1 MLTERVICFNN
12 TIEMIMS
19 IIISVRERAMKLPP
33 LVLPCETL
41 SREEITRYS
50 RHLLIP
56 EIGMEGQRRLKNSRV
71 LVIGAGG
78 LGSPVLLYL
87 AAAGVGVI
95 GIVDFDRV
103 DDSNLQRQ
111 VIHDI
116 TTIGQLKVD
125 SAKAALQRLNAFVT
139 VNTYT
144 EQLGPESAVAL
155 FSEYDL
161 ILDCT
166 DNFSS
171 RYLINDACVL
181 AGKPYVYGAVFALEG
196 QASVFWE
203 NAPDGVGVNYRD
215 LYPEPPP
222 PELAPSCAVGG
233 ILGVICVSI
242 GAAMVTEAI
251 KLLVGLGD
259 SLLGRLLIFDALE
272 MTYRQTSIRKLP
284 KRQLITTLV
293 DYQALCGLHGNTVDN
308 ANHDPCFITPQQLH
322 DLKNPNVVLIDIRE
336 KTEWDIVRIPT
347 AIHMPKTPELAQHIK
362 AHFIDGRSLVLY
374 CKDGSRSDALLA
386 ELQQLGVKQ
395 VQQLQGGIIRW
406 VREIDP
412 SQPTY

>member
-1 MLTERVICFNN
+1 
-12 TIEMIMS
+12 
-19 IIISVRERAMKLPP
+19 MKLPP
-33 LVLPCETL
+33 LVSPVDTL
-41 SREEITRYS
+41 SRDEIVRYS

-56 EIGMEGQRRLKNSRV
+56 DIGMEGQRRLKNSRV

-87 AAAGVGVI
+87 AAAGVGTI

-111 VIHDI
+111 VIHNI
-116 TTIGQLKVD
+116 TTVGQLKVD
-125 SAKAALQRLNAFVT
+125 SAKATLQRLNAFVT

-144 EQLGPESAVAL
+144 EQLGSENAVAL
-155 FSEYDL
+155 FSKYDL

-181 AGKPYVYGAVFALEG
+181 ADKPYVYGAVFALEG
-196 QASVFWE
+196 QVSVFWE
-203 NAPDGVGVNYRD
+203 NAPNGAGVNYRD

-222 PELAPSCAVGG
+222 PELAPSCAIGG

-242 GAAMVTEAI
+242 GAVMVTEAV
-251 KLLVGLGD
+251 KLLIGLGD
-259 SLLGRLLIFDALE
+259 SLLGRLMIFDAME
-272 MTYRQTSIRKLP
+272 MTYRQKSVRKLP
-284 KRQLITTLV
+284 KRQTITTLI
-293 DYQALCGLHGNTVDN
+293 DYQTLCGLQRNTVDKFEF
-308 ANHDPCFITPQQLH
+308 APCFITPQQLR
-322 DLKNPNVVLIDIRE
+322 DLENTDAVLIDIRE
-336 KTEWDIVRIPT
+336 KTEWDIVKIPT

-362 AHFIDGRSLVLY
+362 KRFGDDRRLVLC
-374 CKDGSRSDALLA
+374 CKDGSRSDVLLA

-395 VQQLQGGIIRW
+395 VQKLQGGIIRW
-406 VREIDP
+406 IREIDP

>member
-1 MLTERVICFNN
+1 
-12 TIEMIMS
+12 
-19 IIISVRERAMKLPP
+19 MKLPP
-33 LVLPCETL
+33 LVLPVDTL
-41 SREEITRYS
+41 SRDEIVRYS

-56 EIGMEGQRRLKNSRV
+56 DIGMEGQRRLKNSRV

-87 AAAGVGVI
+87 AAAGVGTI

-111 VIHDI
+111 VIHNI
-116 TTIGQLKVD
+116 TTVGQLKVD
-125 SAKAALQRLNAFVT
+125 SAKATLQRLNTFVT

-144 EQLGPESAVAL
+144 EQLGSENAVAL
-155 FSEYDL
+155 FSKYDL

-181 AGKPYVYGAVFALEG
+181 ADKPYVYGAVFALEG
-196 QASVFWE
+196 QVSVFWE
-203 NAPDGVGVNYRD
+203 NAPNGAGVNYRD

-222 PELAPSCAVGG
+222 PELAPSCAIGG

-242 GAAMVTEAI
+242 GAVMVTEAV
-251 KLLVGLGD
+251 KLLIGLGD
-259 SLLGRLLIFDALE
+259 SLLGRLMIFDAME
-272 MTYRQTSIRKLP
+272 MTYRQKSVRKLP
-284 KRQLITTLV
+284 KRQTITTLI
-293 DYQALCGLHGNTVDN
+293 DYQTLCGLQRNTVDKFEF
-308 ANHDPCFITPQQLH
+308 APCFITPQQLR
-322 DLKNPNVVLIDIRE
+322 DLENTDAVLIDIRE
-336 KTEWDIVRIPT
+336 KTEWDIVKIPT

-362 AHFIDGRSLVLY
+362 KRFGDDRRLVLY
-374 CKDGSRSDALLA
+374 CKDGSRSDVLLA

-395 VQQLQGGIIRW
+395 VQKLQGGIIRW
-406 VREIDP
+406 IREIDP

>member
-1 MLTERVICFNN
+1 MT
-12 TIEMIMS
+12 
-19 IIISVRERAMKLPP
+19 LPP
-33 LVLPCETL
+33 LVLPGETL
-41 SREEITRYS
+41 SRDEITRYS

-56 EIGMEGQRRLKNSRV
+56 DIGMEGQRRLKNSRV

-87 AAAGVGVI
+87 AAAGVGTI

-111 VIHDI
+111 VIHNM

-125 SAKAALQRLNAFVT
+125 SARATLQQLNAFIT

-144 EQLGPESAVAL
+144 EKLSPESAVAL

-203 NAPDGVGVNYRD
+203 NAPDGAGVNYRD

-222 PELAPSCAVGG
+222 PELVPSCAIGG

-242 GAAMVTEAI
+242 GAVMVTEAV
-251 KLLVGLGD
+251 KLLMGLGD
-259 SLLGRLLIFDALE
+259 SLLGRLLIFDAVE
-272 MTYRQTSIRKLP
+272 MTYRQKSIRKLP
-284 KRQLITTLV
+284 ERQSMTTLA
-293 DYQALCGLHGNTVDN
+293 DYQTLCGLQGNAADN
-308 ANHDPCFITPQQLH
+308 TDRDPCFITPQQLR
-322 DLKNPNVVLIDIRE
+322 DLDDPDAVLIDIRE
-336 KTEWDIVRIPT
+336 KTEWDIVRIPE
-347 AIHMPKTPELAQHIK
+347 AIHMPKTFGLAQHIK
-362 AHFIDGRSLVLY
+362 ARFGDDRLLILC
-374 CKDGSRSDALLA
+374 CKDGSRSDALLV
-386 ELQQLGVKQ
+386 ELQQSGLKQ
-395 VQQLQGGIIRW
+395 ILQLQGGIIRW

>member
-1 MLTERVICFNN
+1 
-12 TIEMIMS
+12 
-19 IIISVRERAMKLPP
+19 MKLPP
-33 LVLPCETL
+33 LVLPSDSL
-41 SREEITRYS
+41 SRDEITRYS

-56 EIGMEGQRRLKNSRV
+56 DVGMEGQLRLKNSRV

-95 GIVDFDRV
+95 GIIDFDRV

-111 VIHDI
+111 VIHNI

-125 SAKAALQRLNAFVT
+125 SAKATLQRLNSFVT
-139 VNTYT
+139 VNTYAD
-144 EQLGPESAVAL
+144 QLNPESAVAL

-161 ILDCT
+161 VLDCT

-181 AGKPYVYGAVFALEG
+181 AEKPYVYGAVFALEG
-196 QASVFWE
+196 QVSVFWE

-222 PELAPSCAVGG
+222 PEMAPSCAIGG

-242 GAAMVTEAI
+242 GAVMVTEAI
-251 KLLVGLGD
+251 KLLIGLGD

-272 MTYRQTSIRKLP
+272 MTYKQKSIRKLP
-284 KRQLITTLV
+284 KHQSITTLV
-293 DYQALCGLHGNTVDN
+293 DYQALCGLRGNEVDN
-308 ANHDPCFITPQQLH
+308 ADCDPCFITPQQLC
-322 DLKNPNVVLIDIRE
+322 DLEDSDAVLIDIRE
-336 KTEWDIVRIPT
+336 KTEWDIVRIPA
-347 AIHMPKTPELAQHIK
+347 AIHMPKTPDLARHIK
-362 AHFIDGRSLVLY
+362 ARYGDCRSLVLY
-374 CKDGSRSDALLA
+374 CKDGSRSDVLLA
-386 ELQQLGVKQ
+386 ELQQLGVKP

-406 VREIDP
+406 IREIDP

>member
-1 MLTERVICFNN
+1 
-12 TIEMIMS
+12 
-19 IIISVRERAMKLPP
+19 MKLPP
-33 LVLPCETL
+33 LVLPGDTL
-41 SREEITRYS
+41 SRDEITRYS
-50 RHLLIP
+50 RHLLISD
-56 EIGMEGQRRLKNSRV
+56 IGMEGQRRLKNSRV

-87 AAAGVGVI
+87 AAAGVGTI

-111 VIHDI
+111 VIHNI

-125 SAKAALQRLNAFVT
+125 SAKATLQRLNAFVT
-139 VNTYT
+139 INTYT

-166 DNFSS
+166 DNFAS

-181 AGKPYVYGAVFALEG
+181 TGKPYVYGAVFALEG
-196 QASVFWE
+196 QVSVFWE
-203 NAPDGVGVNYRD
+203 NAPDGAGVNYRD

-222 PELAPSCAVGG
+222 PELAPSSAIGG

-242 GAAMVTEAI
+242 GAVMATEAI
-251 KLLVGLGD
+251 KLLIGLGD

-272 MTYRQTSIRKLP
+272 MTYRQKFIRKLP
-284 KRQLITTLV
+284 ERQSITKLI
-293 DYQALCGLHGNTVDN
+293 DYQVLCGLQGNAAEN
-308 ANHDPCFITPQQLH
+308 ADDDLCFITPQQLR
-322 DLKNPNVVLIDIRE
+322 DLEDPDVVVIDIRE
-336 KTEWDIVRIPT
+336 KVEWEIVRIPA

-362 AHFIDGRSLVLY
+362 VRFGDGRPLVLY
-374 CKDGSRSDALLA
+374 CKDGSRSDALLV
-386 ELQQLGVKQ
+386 ELRQLGVKQ
-395 VQQLQGGIIRW
+395 VQQLQGGIVRW